1 MRRGNIVAALGLAGL
16 AGYLFFEAGKLR
28 FGTARMPQTGFFP
41 KTLLALLLVLSLVLL
56 GQALRQSDTGRAA
69 ERIPAEGWIRIGAT
83 MVILVGFALVLE
95 KLGFLLST
103 FLLMV
108 LLLRAIEA
116 PKWSK
121 VIAVA
126 ISTAVLSYILFGWLL
141 GIPLPGGILGL

>member
-1 MRRGNIVAALGLAGL
+1 
-16 AGYLFFEAGKLR
+16 
-28 FGTARMPQTGFFP
+28 MPQTGFFP